1 MNELAAIFSP
11 AAGESTWESAL
22 LVLLSAFA
30 LGHLVAFTYERTFE
44 GMSYSRSFVQSMVL
58 SAVVAATLMLAIGDN
73 LARGLGVMGT
83 MALVRYRTNI
93 RDPRDMVFMFAALA
107 VGLAVGVRSFPAAV
121 FGTVAFCGAAASLQW
136 TTFGQRK
143 RFDGMLRFW
152 LPRSGATGDDVRA
165 VLSTHCDRFALVAL
179 RDLAQGET
187 LEYAYQVKLKGQH
200 DHEQLVKALETLQG
214 IQGLSLLIESAHTEL

>member
-11 AAGESTWESAL
+11 AAGETTWESAL

-58 SAVVAATLMLAIGDN
+58 SSVVAATLMLAIGDN

-121 FGTVAFCGAAASLQW
+121 FGTVAFCAAAASLQW

-165 VLSTHCDRFALVAL
+165 PNLSDKVPSKDDAALTDVIRNGKGDMPAVTLTDTEL
-179 RDLAQGET
+179 RDLLGWLRST
-187 LEYAYQVKLKGQH
+187 FP
-200 DHEQLVKALETLQG
+200 
-214 IQGLSLLIESAHTEL
+214 